1 MSSLFR
7 PEVFQAKQN
16 RWTGQIVLTRPFSLS
31 FLTLCAAAL
40 AAALAAFAAFG
51 SYTAK
56 TTVSGQ
62 LLPEKGVVRVYAPDA
77 GIITAKHVAD
87 GDLVQAGDA
96 LFTLSTARDDGNGSI
111 QARLAAEARLK
122 KTLAEQEIA
131 RQKRVHTAELAAQEN
146 TVRRLQSQ
154 MQHIRNQIAAQ
165 QRRIAL
171 SEKILA
177 QQRYLAK
184 EGAVSE
190 LEKTAYENSLLEL
203 KTDLAAYKREE
214 SNLARETAA
223 QQSSLHTLPERQA
236 TEISQLERAAAAYS
250 QEILDYAQR
259 GGQTVR
265 AAVSGY
271 VGTLNAEVG
280 QQADA
285 GRMLASIVPQQS
297 ELLAD
302 LYVPSR
308 AIGFVKQG
316 DRVILRYQAYPY
328 QKFGHAEGKIISVA
342 KTALGR
348 QELAGL
354 GNILT
359 DAAQPNEP
367 VYLVKVKLDSQTI
380 LAYGEQ
386 KRLQIGMVLEADIL
400 HENRKLYEW
409 VLEPL
414 YSVAGRLER

>member
-414 YSVAGRLER
+414 YSVAGKLER

>member
-40 AAALAAFAAFG
+40 AAALAVFAAFG

-87 GDLVQAGDA
+87 GDLVQAGDV

-171 SEKILA
+171 SEKTLA

-214 SNLARETAA
+214 SNLARETAV

-342 KTALGR
+342 QTALGR

-367 VYLVKVKLDSQTI
+367 VYLVKVKLNSQTI

-400 HENRKLYEW
+400 RENRKLYEW

-414 YSVAGRLER
+414 YSVAGKLGW

>member
-40 AAALAAFAAFG
+40 AAALAVFAAFG

-87 GDLVQAGDA
+87 GDLVQAGDV

-111 QARLAAEARLK
+111 QVRLAAEARLK

-214 SNLARETAA
+214 SNLARETAV

-328 QKFGHAEGKIISVA
+328 QKFGHAEGNIISVA

-359 DAAQPNEP
+359 DAVQPNEP
-367 VYLVKVKLDSQTI
+367 VYLVKVKLNSQTI

-414 YSVAGRLER
+414 YSVAGKLER

>member
-16 RWTGQIVLTRPFSLS
+16 RWTGQIVLTRPFSLL

-40 AAALAAFAAFG
+40 AAALAVFATFG

-87 GDLVQAGDA
+87 GDLVQAGDV

-122 KTLAEQEIA
+122 KTLEEQEIA

-171 SEKILA
+171 SEKTLA

-271 VGTLNAEVG
+271 AGTLNAEVG

-367 VYLVKVKLDSQTI
+367 VYLVKVKLNSQTI

-414 YSVAGRLER
+414 YSVAGKLG

>member
-16 RWTGQIVLTRPFSLS
+16 RWTGQIVLTRPFFLS

-87 GDLVQAGDA
+87 GNLVRAGDV

-171 SEKILA
+171 SEKILV

-328 QKFGHAEGKIISVA
+328 QKFGHAEGNIISVA

-367 VYLVKVKLDSQTI
+367 VYLVKVKLNSQTI

-414 YSVAGRLER
+414 YSVAGKLER

>member
-31 FLTLCAAAL
+31 FLTLCSASL

-87 GDLVQAGDA
+87 GDLVQAGDV

-367 VYLVKVKLDSQTI
+367 VYLVKVKLNSQTI

-414 YSVAGRLER
+414 YSIVGKFGW

>member
-40 AAALAAFAAFG
+40 ATALAAFAAFG

-87 GDLVQAGDA
+87 GDLVQAGDV

-122 KTLAEQEIA
+122 KTMPEQENP
-131 RQKRVHTAELAAQEN
+131 RQKRDHTAELAAQEN

-328 QKFGHAEGKIISVA
+328 QKFGHAEGNIISVA

-359 DAAQPNEP
+359 DAAQPDEP
-367 VYLVKVKLDSQTI
+367 VYLVKVKLNSQTI

-414 YSVAGRLER
+414 YSVAGKLER

>member
-16 RWTGQIVLTRPFSLS
+16 RWTGQIVLTRPFSLL

-40 AAALAAFAAFG
+40 AAALAVFATFG

-87 GDLVQAGDA
+87 GDLVQAGDV

-171 SEKILA
+171 SEKTLA

-271 VGTLNAEVG
+271 AGTLNAEVG

-367 VYLVKVKLDSQTI
+367 VYLVKVKLNSQTI

-414 YSVAGRLER
+414 YSVAGKLG

>member
-16 RWTGQIVLTRPFSLS
+16 RWTGQIVLTRPFSLL

-40 AAALAAFAAFG
+40 AAALAVFATFG

-87 GDLVQAGDA
+87 GDLVQAGDV

-165 QRRIAL
+165 QRRIGL

-214 SNLARETAA
+214 SNLARETAV

-328 QKFGHAEGKIISVA
+328 QKFGHAEGNIISVA

-367 VYLVKVKLDSQTI
+367 VYLVKVKLNSQTI

-414 YSVAGRLER
+414 YSVVGKLGW